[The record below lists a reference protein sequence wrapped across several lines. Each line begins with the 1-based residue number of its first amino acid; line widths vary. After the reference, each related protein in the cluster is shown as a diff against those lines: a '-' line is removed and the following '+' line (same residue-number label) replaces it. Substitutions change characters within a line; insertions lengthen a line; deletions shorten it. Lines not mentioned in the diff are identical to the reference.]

1 MKNIEL
7 LVNDNAGEKEQQIV
21 IKFAN
26 DFWGF
31 LEKSD
36 FKANVFVQGDN
47 LSIEDDK
54 IGDLAAGMLDNIVV
68 VSLNADLESFFK
80 KLEKEKYYEDINMF
94 IRWLQGCVEERA
106 YAAQS
111 IGFFK
116 EINWEKLKKAIE
128 HCFERYI
135 LVTNSY
141 EKNYDG
147 FSREQLEVIVKV
159 AFTLIEMIIVYNY
172 SYEAA
177 KEETYRMFVW
187 KEEVFEIFW
196 DLIEKNRECLWKNAM
211 MQKLLELDKKVS
223 RISNEI
229 YHN

>member
-7 LVNDNAGEKEQQIV
+7 LVNNNVGEKEQQIV

-26 DFWGF
+26 DFWEF
-31 LEKSD
+31 LEKSE

-47 LSIEDDK
+47 LAVEDDE
-54 IGDLAAGMLDNIVV
+54 IGDLVAGMLDNIVV

-80 KLEKEKYYEDINMF
+80 KLEKEKYFEDINLF
-94 IRWLQGCVEERA
+94 IQFLQGCVEERA

-116 EINWEKLKKAIE
+116 ETNWEKLKKAIE

-135 LVTNSY
+135 LITNSY
-141 EKNYDG
+141 EKSYDD

-172 SYEAA
+172 SYETA